1 MKSVIFYKRPGIIT
15 SHPGNIK
22 KRPGIIDSSPK
33 KP

>member
-15 SHPGNIK
+15 NHPGNK